1 MENNDCQFG
10 KEKKM
15 KLKDRIKYNRYAW
28 GIYQD
33 SKKLGGIARISY
45 IIRHGVQAV
54 FLHKFHLWDYEN
66 VIRDNDFI
74 IELKNKRTK
83 LYVPYCKTDCLQMT
97 IARDED
103 YMSRKSLDYLRKKYI
118 KDGWNIL
125 DIGGNIGKHTIYFA
139 LECKANSVYTFEPQD
154 DIFKILEKNIGLN
167 SMGSICTAYHCGL
180 GSENGNAKI
189 FAYDKDNIGG
199 TQLAMDSSGGIEV
212 RRLDDFHFQNIN
224 FIKIDVEGFEF
235 DVIKGAKELLTSQSP
250 IIYCEIYD
258 DKYEKVTALLKSY
271 GYEVKEK
278 VTPYDYVFVKKN
290 L

>member
-1 MENNDCQFG
+1 M
-10 KEKKM
+10 
-15 KLKDRIKYNRYAW
+15 
-28 GIYQD
+28 
-33 SKKLGGIARISY
+33 
-45 IIRHGVQAV
+45 
-54 FLHKFHLWDYEN
+54 
-66 VIRDNDFI
+66 IRDNDFI

-125 DIGGNIGKHTIYFA
+125 DIGGNIGNHTIYFA